1 MLVTISVLPNTKTAR
16 KEASQLISSFQ
27 ALAFQERNDISN
39 SPIYQA
45 FKLMMC
51 SADVLTTLTA
61 FL

>member
-45 FKLMMC
+45 L
-51 SADVLTTLTA
+51 S
-61 FL
+61 